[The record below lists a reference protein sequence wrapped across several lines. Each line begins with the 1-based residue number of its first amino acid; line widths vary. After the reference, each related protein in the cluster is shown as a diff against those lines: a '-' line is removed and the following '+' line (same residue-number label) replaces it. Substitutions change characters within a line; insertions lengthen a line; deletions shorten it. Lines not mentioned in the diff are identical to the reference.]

1 MGQTNG
7 RVSGKVAIITGAAQ
21 GLGAADARLLAAEG
35 ARVIMTDIDDNRG
48 RALAQEI
55 GADYR
60 HQDVADENGW
70 SELMAYVASEYGRL
84 DVLVNNAGIA
94 VIANIENT
102 TTAQWRRTLAVHVDS
117 TFFGCQHAVR
127 MMQARG
133 GSIINMSSVVALQGS
148 SEYLAYSAAK
158 GAIRSMTKSIAAH
171 CQAKGYPIRCNSVH
185 PGSINTAMVHAALEH
200 SAGIKLA
207 DAPDQEAMRLQLGLG
222 EPLDIANMVLFL
234 ASDDA
239 KHVNGTEM
247 VVDNGATAIFGMR

>member
-1 MGQTNG
+1 MSRQ
-7 RVSGKVAIITGAAQ
+7 Q
-21 GLGAADARLLAAEG
+21 P
-35 ARVIMTDIDDNRG
+35 
-48 RALAQEI
+48 
-55 GADYR
+55 
-60 HQDVADENGW
+60 
-70 SELMAYVASEYGRL
+70 
-84 DVLVNNAGIA
+84 
-94 VIANIENT
+94 
-102 TTAQWRRTLAVHVDS
+102 
-117 TFFGCQHAVR
+117 VR
-127 MMQARG
+127 MQARG

-171 CQAKGYPIRCNSVH
+171 CRAKGYPIRCNSVH